1 MSLEITPEMLRAKDY
16 VTNTRMNVFLTGK
29 AGSGKT
35 TFLKYLLDNCRKRA
49 MVVAP
54 TGVAA
59 INAGGMTIHSLFQL
73 PHLMF
78 RPETRKEFDNNKIR
92 DNKRKLIRMLD
103 LLVID
108 EISMVRADLL
118 DAVDYVLQRIRR
130 IHQPFGGV
138 QILMVGD
145 LQQLSPVLKAE
156 EQTVFFNN
164 YTTPYF
170 YGSMALRNSGFV
182 TVELSKIFRQTEK
195 NFLSIL
201 NAVRENT
208 LTKEIID
215 KLNTRY
221 VPSYKPSEGVV
232 QVSTHVKNVDAINS
246 TKFEELTTPKYVFE
260 GKVEGKF
267 PDEYPVDKD
276 LVLRQGTQVMFV
288 RNNSR
293 LNIYNGKIGKVVE
306 IDKDH
311 IVVESKGEQIT
322 VEKEIW
328 ENIAYEPNK
337 ETGTIEQQVIGKYL
351 QYPLRYAWAIT
362 VHKSQGLT
370 FDEALVDVN
379 SAFSHGQ
386 VYVALSRCRSLE
398 GLHLTNPISPSAVI
412 TDRAIDVFMHQQ
424 EAVAKM
430 VEKDLPRYKA
440 DYMVTLI
447 QQAFSFAEMTHGLD
461 SICTQLLGGGFEKK
475 QPDLAR
481 GIEDLNKQFSEQV
494 FSVTNSFYKEY
505 KRIIENSVA
514 PTNDEVLETRLC
526 KAANYFYGV
535 LDSLPNP
542 FFEAGKVEI
551 DGQDIQDLYNSF
563 SLEYLKGLY
572 VSKSIMDSIL
582 KKGFSPDT
590 YLAARS
596 VAENEFETKGIAV
609 FGDAA
614 KNAVSYS
621 DSTSLVDKDL
631 AEMLSEWRKMKA
643 RELQQPAFT
652 ILRQT
657 SLVAIAQRKP
667 LDINTLLK
675 LEGIGKGKADK
686 YGDEIIALVRS
697 YVDSKKDD
705 SNVEYM
711 EVHENSQEGKE
722 KEKKPKTPS
731 TYDVT
736 LEMLEAGKTVEEIA
750 EERSLS
756 LSTIYSHVIKFAYEG
771 RLDLSDY
778 YNSKEYKAFRLIVQ
792 AKPDI
797 LFSELEEKFGRDKA
811 SFYLQLQE
819 TNTLAD
825 EFADME
831 YKQEGSLIDSVY
843 ELAQLN
849 RSVVEI
855 AYLLKQSP
863 RTIEDKLMDLH
874 KHSKINLK
882 DYVSLYKQELIT
894 NVMESNP
901 EEQSSVSIKNRLP
914 YYCSYFDI
922 RCVKLLIEEN
932 NKI

>member
-16 VTNTRMNVFLTGK
+16 VNNTRMNVFLTGK

-49 MVVAP
+49 VVVAP

-59 INAGGMTIHSLFQL
+59 INAGGVTIHSLFQL
-73 PHLMF
+73 PHVMF

-145 LQQLSPVLKAE
+145 LQQLSPVLKTE
-156 EQTVFFNN
+156 EQKVYYNN

-182 TVELSKIFRQTEK
+182 TVELSKIFRQTEA

-208 LTKEIID
+208 LNKGIID
-215 KLNTRY
+215 KLNARY
-221 VPSYKPSEGVV
+221 VPSYKPNEGVV
-232 QVSTHVKNVDAINS
+232 QVSTHVKSVDAINS
-246 TKFEELTTPKYVFE
+246 TKFEELKTPKYVFE

-276 LVLRQGTQVMFV
+276 LVLREGTQVMFV
-288 RNNSR
+288 RNNTR
-293 LNIYNGKIGKVVE
+293 LNIYNGKIGKIVE

-328 ENIAYEPNK
+328 ENVAYEPN
-337 ETGTIEQQVIGKYL
+337 EENGTIEQQVVGKYL

-379 SAFSHGQ
+379 GAFSHGQ

-412 TDRAIDVFMHQQ
+412 TDRSIDVFMHQQ
-424 EAVAKM
+424 EAVAKL
-430 VEKDLPRYKA
+430 VEADLPKYKA

-481 GIEDLNKQFSEQV
+481 GIENLNKLFSEQV
-494 FSVTNSFYKEY
+494 FSVTNIFYKEY
-505 KRIIENSVA
+505 KGIVENSVA
-514 PTNDEVLETRLC
+514 PTADETLETRLC
-526 KAANYFYGV
+526 QAAKYFYGV
-535 LDSLPNP
+535 LESLPNP
-542 FFEAGKVEI
+542 FLEAGKVEI

-572 VSKSIMDSIL
+572 VSRSIMDSIL

-590 YLAARS
+590 YLSARS
-596 VAENEFETKGIAV
+596 VAETEFETKGIGV
-609 FGDAA
+609 FGDAT
-614 KNAVSYS
+614 KDVVNSP
-621 DSTSLVDKDL
+621 TLVDKDL
-631 AEMLSEWRKMKA
+631 AELLSEWRKMKA
-643 RELQQPAFT
+643 RELQQPAFM

-667 LDINTLLK
+667 LNIDTLVK

-686 YGDEIIALVRS
+686 FGEEIIALVRD
-697 YVDSKKDD
+697 YVDKKKGDAD
-705 SNVEYM
+705 IENV
-711 EVHENSQEGKE
+711 EVHEISTPSKKKE
-722 KEKKPKTPS
+722 EKRKIPS

-736 LEMLEAGKTVEEIA
+736 FEMLKAGKTVEEIA
-750 EERSLS
+750 QERELS
-756 LSTIYSHVIKFAYEG
+756 VSTIHSHVIKFAYEG
-771 RLDLSDY
+771 RLDLSEY
-778 YNSKEYKAFRLIVQ
+778 YKSKEYKVFELLLNSV
-792 AKPDI
+792 PEV
-797 LFSELEEKFGRDKA
+797 LFSELEEKFGRDNA
-811 SFYLQLQE
+811 LFYLQLRE
-819 TNTLAD
+819 ALDVTE
-825 EFADME
+825 EFEDVE
-831 YKQEGSLIDSVY
+831 YMQEGSLIDNVF
-843 ELAQLN
+843 ELTQQSM
-849 RSVVEI
+849 SVVEI

-863 RTIEDKLMDLH
+863 RTIEDKLMELH
-874 KHSKINLK
+874 KQSKINLK
-882 DYVSLYKQELIT
+882 DYVPMYKQEIIS
-894 NVMESNP
+894 NVLDSNT
-901 EEQSSVSIKNRLP
+901 EEQSSVAIKNKLP

-922 RCVKLLIEEN
+922 RCVKLIREADKN
-932 NKI
+932 I